1 MVENNPDVKVR
12 VRETGNMRFFELS
25 TEHGY
30 LDATLH
36 AITGWFG
43 IAGISVEVDYRG
55 RGIAKTLL
63 RQALYVAETQDAR
76 LIYAAAISR
85 ESIDAMRSVFGDEAV
100 QIDEIGTYTPP
111 GEPDRYDASAYLSVN
126 L

>member
-1 MVENNPDVKVR
+1 MAENNPDIKVR
-12 VRETGNMRFFELS
+12 ARQTGNMRFFELS
-25 TEHGY
+25 TEHGS

-43 IAGISVEVDYRG
+43 IANVVVDVDYRG
-55 RGIAKTLL
+55 RGIAKSLL
-63 RQALYVAETQDAR
+63 RQALSVAEAHDAR
-76 LIYAAAISR
+76 LIYASVISR

-100 QIDEIGTYTPP
+100 QVDEMGTYTPSD
-111 GEPDRYDASAYLSVN
+111 EPDRYDASACLSVH